1 MAKNRNVKTHKRL
14 QLTLGIAMV
23 LSLLLTACSSN
34 GGSGNKDKTEPTQSA
49 VSNKGGDGVSKGNEG
64 SDMPVYPLDTKDT
77 FSYWAPINGN
87 LITFTT
93 NLGEAPIGKAIA
105 EATGVKVNY
114 IHPTESQAEEQF
126 NLLLA
131 SSKLPDVL
139 EYDWSIYPG
148 GPEKAIS
155 DGVIVPLNDLI
166 DQFAPNLKKML
177 EANPELDKMVKTDS
191 GQYYVFPMVRNEEG
205 LVFRG
210 PMLRKDW
217 LAELG
222 LQLPVTI
229 DDWHKVL
236 TAFKEK
242 KGAVA
247 PLTALYANKM
257 NLQDAF
263 FGAYKTSHGFYIDDL
278 GKVKYGPL
286 DPQYK
291 DVMTLFRQ
299 WYSEGL
305 IDKDFPIVERDT
317 LDKRLLNGES
327 GATVFLLGGGMGKWL
342 ESGKAQNPAFDLVA
356 APYPVLKAGEKPFTG
371 QRDFKYNPKASA
383 AVTTSAKD
391 LETIVKW
398 LDFAFSEQGT
408 MMYNFGVE
416 GESYTLDNGV
426 PKFTDMIVKNDKYT
440 SQQMLAQ
447 YTVPNGPFPMHEQKT
462 TNTFPQQDEAVQIWS
477 ETDAAKHIL
486 PAFITPT
493 VDESKKVAQT
503 MTAINT
509 YLEEMFIKF
518 VMGNEPLDKFDSFV
532 KQLEDMGIRDVID
545 IYQGALDRY
554 NNR

>member
-49 VSNKGGDGVSKGNEG
+49 VSNKGGEGVSKGNEG
-64 SDMPVYPLDTKDT
+64 SDKPMYPLDTKDT

-93 NLGEAPIGKAIA
+93 NLAEAPIGKAIA

-166 DQFAPNLKKML
+166 DQYAPNLKKML

-217 LAELG
+217 LDELG

-242 KGAVA
+242 KA
-247 PLTALYANKM
+247 P
-257 NLQDAF
+257 
-263 FGAYKTSHGFYIDDL
+263 
-278 GKVKYGPL
+278 
-286 DPQYK
+286 
-291 DVMTLFRQ
+291 
-299 WYSEGL
+299 
-305 IDKDFPIVERDT
+305 
-317 LDKRLLNGES
+317 
-327 GATVFLLGGGMGKWL
+327 
-342 ESGKAQNPAFDLVA
+342 
-356 APYPVLKAGEKPFTG
+356 
-371 QRDFKYNPKASA
+371 
-383 AVTTSAKD
+383 
-391 LETIVKW
+391 
-398 LDFAFSEQGT
+398 
-408 MMYNFGVE
+408 
-416 GESYTLDNGV
+416 
-426 PKFTDMIVKNDKYT
+426 
-440 SQQMLAQ
+440 
-447 YTVPNGPFPMHEQKT
+447 
-462 TNTFPQQDEAVQIWS
+462 
-477 ETDAAKHIL
+477 
-486 PAFITPT
+486 
-493 VDESKKVAQT
+493 
-503 MTAINT
+503 
-509 YLEEMFIKF
+509 
-518 VMGNEPLDKFDSFV
+518 
-532 KQLEDMGIRDVID
+532 
-545 IYQGALDRY
+545 
-554 NNR
+554 